1 MKIAVVGCGAMGSVY
16 AALLAE
22 AGNEVWAID
31 LWQAHLDAIAANG
44 LKVSGFSGERT
55 VSGIQVGNHI
65 KDVGGCE
72 LVIIAT
78 KASGVDSAAKSL
90 EGHIGEDTL
99 ILTIQ
104 NGLGAGERIQASLS
118 SANILL
124 GVAGGFGASIPA
136 PGHVHHNGMELI
148 RLGEMQG
155 GVTARLESVAAVWKD
170 AGFNVKTF
178 EDINQLIW
186 EKFLCN
192 VAMSGAA
199 AAFGITIG
207 DVIENPVT
215 WKIAQHLAN
224 EAYAVGKAKGVHFSF
239 DDPVQY
245 VKDFGNKMPKA
256 KPSMLLDL
264 QDQRVTE
271 VDAINGMVPVVAEQV
286 GLSAPYNEAVTAMI
300 KAKESLFA

>member
-1 MKIAVVGCGAMGSVY
+1 MKIAIVGCGAMGSVY

-22 AGNEVWAID
+22 AGNEVWAVD
-31 LWQAHLDAIAANG
+31 LWREHLDAIKAHG

-55 VSGIQVGNHI
+55 VAGIRTADHI
-65 KDVGGCE
+65 KTVGGCD

-90 EGHIGEDTL
+90 DGNISDETL

-104 NGLGAGERIQASLS
+104 NGLGAGERIKASLA

-155 GVTARLESVAAVWKD
+155 GITPRLESVAAVWLG

-178 EDINQLIW
+178 ADINQLIW

-245 VKDFGNKMPKA
+245 VKDFGSKMPKA

-286 GLSAPYNEAVTAMI
+286 GLRAPYNEAVTAMI
-300 KAKESLFA
+300 KAKESLIA